1 MINRLDNL
9 NKFNAESRRRIEQIQ
24 KLVAESKKLE
34 IERQERTNE
43 LLEMNVIQNNELLE
57 LKKLEIDFLK
67 SIDSNTAILV
77 ELLIDLEK
85 TNMSE
90 GNITQEDMLLIKQ
103 KLDEIVK
110 NTDPT
115 KITRLILEEA
125 KKKIVE
131 KGVNYGIQYII
142 MGIKLLIKLNE
153 N

>member
-153 N
+153 S